1 MKNGKKSLD
10 IKSRIFRTT
19 LVTAVLSTSVFAYLP
34 GESGFT
40 SMEGAHG
47 IWGNP
52 AGLGAFDS
60 RGALASYDYDNGIS
74 DVKIGGNLEHWAAGF
89 NYKVGKGGFDESRW
103 DVTYSNDL
111 FSRSLFWGARAGAF
125 RSADFDGTEWNA
137 SLGFIYRPLKFLSL
151 GYSCDNLLYFGPKA
165 PERVHNAGLT
175 LKIGN
180 TFNVSYDL
188 ENFEDHRLLL
198 ELEVYGIRGALQVPI
213 YGKDEFKL
221 TLSTSFGA
229 YNNVALHVYDDFL
242 PKGGVWSF
250 HSSRNPKANRFAQ
263 IIRIPLD
270 MEISD
275 AEESY
280 SPFKQAST
288 SIWKVRNLFEHI
300 YRDPSCGLVILDFAG
315 YRGNTGVSNE
325 INRSI
330 LKMQA
335 RGGKVIA
342 YLDDIRPSV
351 LVAAANADRIVVEP
365 SAHLN
370 WRGFGGSR
378 LYYKGFFDKLGVKVE
393 FLRHGKFKSAVE
405 PYVADSMSVEA
416 RSNMDSLY
424 KDMWNILSMLVANR
438 KVRQGVSQDSM
449 VAYLDSIASKPMV
462 TAASAKKTGLVD
474 TTLYID
480 QVPSYAL
487 KTFFDIDV
495 PKARYRTW
503 RPMEK
508 KLMDENWSKR
518 SSVAVLNIDG
528 TIDNRTERVALDA
541 LRRLPSTGAKALI
554 VRISSPGGSAI
565 ASDKIWAALRNVSEQ
580 EIPVVASIGSMG
592 ASGGYYIACG
602 ADYIISEPM
611 AIVGSIG
618 IYGGKIDVS
627 GLLSKLGV
635 RSEPVKSHE
644 YADAETFNRPWTDV
658 EKEALQEYMD
668 DFYNRFTEVVSKA
681 TNIPQATVDSSYGG
695 GRVMVGY
702 KAFKAGLVHQVGGI
716 DDAIA
721 AAKRLAKINENN
733 EVDLIF
739 LDSDKTYTLPNP
751 SSKAFLDFLA
761 GMEQNRLWAVEP
773 SLWDIE

>member
-1 MKNGKKSLD
+1 MKKFLTSTLGMILGITSL
-10 IKSRIFRTT
+10 T
-19 LVTAVLSTSVFAYLP
+19 LAYVP
-34 GESGFT
+34 GESGFS

-60 RGALASYDYDNGIS
+60 KGALASYDYDNGIS
-74 DVKIGGNLEHWAAGF
+74 DIKIGGNLEHWAAGF
-89 NYKVGKGGFDESRW
+89 NYTVGKGGLDESRW
-103 DVTYSNDL
+103 DLTYSNDL
-111 FSRSLFWGARAGAF
+111 FSRSLFWGARVGAF
-125 RSADFDGTEWNA
+125 RSADFSGTEWNA
-137 SLGFIYRPLKFLSL
+137 GLGLIYRPFNFVSL
-151 GYSCDNLLYFGPKA
+151 GYSCENLLYLGPKA
-165 PERVHNAGLT
+165 PERIHNAGLT
-175 LKIGN
+175 FKVGN
-180 TFNVSYDL
+180 SFNVSYNV

-198 ELEVYGIRGALQVPI
+198 ELEIYGIRGALQIPV

-229 YNNVALHVYDDFL
+229 YSNVALHVYDDFL
-242 PKGGVWSF
+242 PKGGVLSY

-263 IIRIPLD
+263 ILRIPLD

-275 AEESY
+275 AESGY
-280 SPFKQAST
+280 SPFKKSTT

-300 YRDPSCGLVILDFAG
+300 YHDPSCGLVILDFSG
-315 YRGNTGVSNE
+315 YKGNMGVSNE
-325 INRSI
+325 INRSV
-330 LKMQA
+330 LKIKA
-335 RGGKVIA
+335 RGSKVVA
-342 YLDDIRPSV
+342 YLDDIRPSI
-351 LVAAANADRIVVEP
+351 LVAAANVDRIVVEP

-370 WRGFGGSR
+370 WRGLGGSR

-393 FLRHGKFKSAVE
+393 FLRHGKYKSAVE

-416 RSNMDSLY
+416 RSNADSLY
-424 KDMWNILSMLVANR
+424 KDMWNILSTLVANR
-438 KVRQGVSQDSM
+438 KVRQGANQDQI

-462 TAASAKKTGLVD
+462 TAKSAKSAGLVD
-474 TTLYID
+474 TLLYID

-487 KTFFDIDV
+487 KTFFDVDI

-503 RPMEK
+503 YPMDK
-508 KLMDENWSKR
+508 KLLDEKWTKR

-528 TIDNRTERVALDA
+528 SIDNVTERMTLGA
-541 LRRLPSTGAKALI
+541 LRRLPSTGAKALV

-580 EIPVVASIGSMG
+580 GIPVVASIGSMG

-635 RSEPVKSHE
+635 RAEPVKSHE
-644 YADAETFNRPWTDV
+644 YSDAETFYRPWTDV
-658 EKEALQEYMD
+658 EKNALQEYMD
-668 DFYNRFTEVVSKA
+668 DFYERFTGVVSKA
-681 TNIPQATVDSSYGG
+681 TGIPQATVDSSYGG
-695 GRVMVGY
+695 GRVMIGY
-702 KAFKAGLVHQVGGI
+702 KAFKAGLVHEIGGI
-716 DDAIA
+716 DNAIA
-721 AAKRLAKINENN
+721 AAKRLAKIDEKNDVE
-733 EVDLIF
+733 LIF
-739 LDSDKTYTLPNP
+739 LDTEKTYILPNP
-751 SSKAFLDFLA
+751 SSKAFMDFLA
-761 GMEQNRLWAVEP
+761 EMEQNRLWAVEP

>member
-1 MKNGKKSLD
+1 M
-10 IKSRIFRTT
+10 T
-19 LVTAVLSTSVFAYLP
+19 LIGMVGSAFAYVP

-40 SMEGAHG
+40 SLEGAHG

-60 RGALASYDYDNGIS
+60 KGALVSYDYDDGIS

-89 NYKVGKGGFDESRW
+89 NYKVGKGGLDESRW

-125 RSADFDGTEWNA
+125 RSADFKGTEWEA
-137 SLGFIYRPLKFLSL
+137 GLGLIYRPLKFLSL
-151 GYSCDNLLYFGPKA
+151 GYSCENLLYFGPKA
-165 PERVHNAGLT
+165 PERIHNAGLT
-175 LKIGN
+175 FKVGN
-180 TFNVSYDL
+180 TFNVSYDV

-221 TLSTSFGA
+221 TLSTSIGA

-242 PKGGVWSF
+242 PKGGAWGF
-250 HSSRNPKANRFAQ
+250 HTSRNPRANRFAQ
-263 IIRIPLD
+263 ILRIPLD
-270 MEISD
+270 MQVSD

-280 SPFKQAST
+280 SPFKKSST

-315 YRGNTGVSNE
+315 YKGNIGVSNE

-335 RGGKVIA
+335 RGGKVVA

-370 WRGFGGSR
+370 WRGLGGSR

-416 RSNMDSLY
+416 RSNADTLY
-424 KDMWNILSMLVANR
+424 KDMWNILSTLVANR
-438 KVRQGVSQDSM
+438 KVRRGVSQDSM
-449 VAYLDSIASKPMV
+449 VAYLDSIAAKPMV
-462 TAASAKKTGLVD
+462 TASAAKKAGLVD
-474 TTLYID
+474 TVLYID
-480 QVPSYAL
+480 QVPSFAL
-487 KTFFDIDV
+487 KTFFDVDA
-495 PKARYRTW
+495 PNARYRTW

-508 KLMDENWSKR
+508 KLFDENWAKR
-518 SSVAVLNIDG
+518 SSIAVLNIDG
-528 TIDNRTERVALDA
+528 SIDNRTERVALDA
-541 LRRLPSTGAKALI
+541 LRRLPSTGAKALV

-565 ASDKIWAALRNVSEQ
+565 ASDKIWAALRYVSEQ
-580 EIPVVASIGSMG
+580 GTPVVASIGSMG

-602 ADYIISEPM
+602 ADHIISEPM

-644 YADAETFNRPWTDV
+644 YADAESFNRPWTDV
-658 EKEALQEYMD
+658 EKAALQEYMD

-702 KAFKAGLVHQVGGI
+702 KAFKAGLVHEIGGI

-733 EVDLIF
+733 DVDLIF
-739 LDSDKTYTLPNP
+739 MDTDKTYTLPNP
-751 SSKAFLDFLA
+751 SSKAFVDFLA
-761 GMEQNRLWAVEP
+761 EIEQNRLWAIEP
-773 SLWDIE
+773 SLWDFE

>member
-1 MKNGKKSLD
+1 MIDVKNKRGLKLCLLGMVATVS
-10 IKSRIFRTT
+10 
-19 LVTAVLSTSVFAYLP
+19 AVFAYVP

-40 SMEGAHG
+40 SLEGAHG

-52 AGLGAFDS
+52 AGLAAFDS
-60 RGALASYDYDNGIS
+60 KGALASYDYDNGIS

-89 NYKVGKGGFDESRW
+89 NYKVGKGGLDESRW

-125 RSADFDGTEWNA
+125 RSADFKGTEWEA
-137 SLGFIYRPLKFLSL
+137 GLGLIYRPLKFLSL
-151 GYSCDNLLYFGPKA
+151 GYSCENLLYFGPKA
-165 PERVHNAGLT
+165 PERIHNAGLT
-175 LKIGN
+175 FKVGN
-180 TFNVSYDL
+180 TFNVSYDV

-221 TLSTSFGA
+221 TLSTSIGA

-242 PKGGVWSF
+242 PKGGAWGF
-250 HSSRNPKANRFAQ
+250 HTSRNPKANRFAQ
-263 IIRIPLD
+263 ILRIPLD
-270 MEISD
+270 MQVSD
-275 AEESY
+275 AEEAY
-280 SPFKQAST
+280 SPFKKSST

-300 YRDPSCGLVILDFAG
+300 YRDPSCGLIILDFAG
-315 YRGNTGVSNE
+315 YKGNMGVSNE

-370 WRGFGGSR
+370 WRGLGGSR

-416 RSNMDSLY
+416 RSNADTLY
-424 KDMWNILSMLVANR
+424 KDMWNILSTLVANR
-438 KVRQGVSQDSM
+438 KVRRGVSQDSM
-449 VAYLDSIASKPMV
+449 VAYLDSIAAKPMV
-462 TAASAKKTGLVD
+462 TASAAKKAGLVD
-474 TTLYID
+474 TVLYID
-480 QVPSYAL
+480 QVPSFAL
-487 KTFFDIDV
+487 KTFFDVDA
-495 PKARYRTW
+495 PNARYRTW

-508 KLMDENWSKR
+508 KLFDENWAKR
-518 SSVAVLNIDG
+518 SSIAVLNIDG
-528 TIDNRTERVALDA
+528 SIDNRTERVALDA

-565 ASDKIWAALRNVSEQ
+565 ASDKIWAALRYVSEQ
-580 EIPVVASIGSMG
+580 GTPVVASIGSMG

-602 ADYIISEPM
+602 ADHIISEPM

-644 YADAETFNRPWTDV
+644 YADAESFNRPWTDV
-658 EKEALQEYMD
+658 EKAALQEYMD

-681 TNIPQATVDSSYGG
+681 TKIPQATVDSSYGG

-702 KAFKAGLVHQVGGI
+702 KAFKAGLVHEIGGI

-733 EVDLIF
+733 DVDLIF
-739 LDSDKTYTLPNP
+739 MDTDKTYILPNP
-751 SSKAFLDFLA
+751 SSKAFVDFLA
-761 GMEQNRLWAVEP
+761 EMEQNRLWAIEP
-773 SLWDIE
+773 SLWDFE

>member
-1 MKNGKKSLD
+1 MKNKRGLKLCLLGMVATVS
-10 IKSRIFRTT
+10 
-19 LVTAVLSTSVFAYLP
+19 AVFAYVP

-40 SMEGAHG
+40 SLEGAHG

-52 AGLGAFDS
+52 AGLAAFDS
-60 RGALASYDYDNGIS
+60 KGALASYDYDNGIS

-89 NYKVGKGGFDESRW
+89 NYKVGKGGLDESRW

-125 RSADFDGTEWNA
+125 RSADFKGTEWEA
-137 SLGFIYRPLKFLSL
+137 GLGLIYRPLKFLSL
-151 GYSCDNLLYFGPKA
+151 GYSCENLLYFGPKA
-165 PERVHNAGLT
+165 PERIHNAGLT
-175 LKIGN
+175 FKVGN
-180 TFNVSYDL
+180 TFNVSYDV

-221 TLSTSFGA
+221 TLSTSIGA

-242 PKGGVWSF
+242 PKGGAWGF
-250 HSSRNPKANRFAQ
+250 HTSRNPKANRFAQ
-263 IIRIPLD
+263 ILRIPLD
-270 MEISD
+270 MQVSD
-275 AEESY
+275 AEEAY
-280 SPFKQAST
+280 SPFKKSST

-300 YRDPSCGLVILDFAG
+300 YRDPSCGLIILDFAG
-315 YRGNTGVSNE
+315 YKGNMGVSNE

-370 WRGFGGSR
+370 WRGLGGSR

-416 RSNMDSLY
+416 RSNADTLY
-424 KDMWNILSMLVANR
+424 KDMWNILSTLVANR
-438 KVRQGVSQDSM
+438 KVRRGVSQDSM
-449 VAYLDSIASKPMV
+449 VAYLDSIAAKPMV
-462 TAASAKKTGLVD
+462 TASAAKKAGLVD
-474 TTLYID
+474 TVLYID
-480 QVPSYAL
+480 QVPSFAL
-487 KTFFDIDV
+487 KTFFDVDA
-495 PKARYRTW
+495 PNARYRTW

-508 KLMDENWSKR
+508 KLFDENWAKR
-518 SSVAVLNIDG
+518 SSIAVLNIDG
-528 TIDNRTERVALDA
+528 SIDNRTERVALDA

-565 ASDKIWAALRNVSEQ
+565 ASDKIWAALRYVSEQ
-580 EIPVVASIGSMG
+580 GTPVVASIGSMG

-602 ADYIISEPM
+602 ADHIISEPM

-644 YADAETFNRPWTDV
+644 YADAESFNRPWTDV
-658 EKEALQEYMD
+658 EKAALQEYMD

-681 TNIPQATVDSSYGG
+681 TKIPQATVDSSYGG

-702 KAFKAGLVHQVGGI
+702 KAFKAGLVHEIGGI

-733 EVDLIF
+733 DVDLIF
-739 LDSDKTYTLPNP
+739 MDTDKTYILPNP
-751 SSKAFLDFLA
+751 SSKAFVDFLA
-761 GMEQNRLWAVEP
+761 EMEQNRLWAIEP
-773 SLWDIE
+773 SLWDFE